1 MNLFFVALDDDN
13 DSPDEVNTRVS
24 EHYKDTSYRLSK
36 LTWVIAAA
44 AASPAEICQ
53 KLGIDKQTAAEQQAT
68 GVVALIND
76 YSGYADKS
84 LWQLMGGWSA
94 S

>member
-1 MNLFFVALDDDN
+1 MDLFFVALDDDN
-13 DSPDEVNTRVS
+13 DSPDKVNTLVS
-24 EHYKDTSYRLSK
+24 EHYKDTSYRLSE
-36 LTWVIAAA
+36 LTWVIATD

-53 KLGIDKQTAAEQQAT
+53 KLGIDKQIAEEQQAT
-68 GVVALIND
+68 GVVALIDD

-84 LWQLMGGWSA
+84 LWQLMRRWLA

>member
-1 MNLFFVALDDDN
+1 MNIFFVALDDDN
-13 DSPDEVNTRVS
+13 DSPDKVDALVS
-24 EHYKDTSYRLSK
+24 EHYKGTSYRLSK
-36 LTWVIAAA
+36 LTWVIATD

-53 KLGIDKQTAAEQQAT
+53 KLGIDKQAAAEKQAT

-76 YSGYADKS
+76 YSGYADKG
-84 LWQLMGGWSA
+84 LWQLIRGWLA